1 MYVHVFQVCPPGLH
15 ISLGIFYKIWCL
27 VEEGCHELDL
37 ELATRNSHNP
47 TDRETFHQYSMLV
60 KKLRQLRE
68 NKMDL
73 VQLVSSL
80 NAVLGD
86 LAINSGPATLVQALT
101 EEVQTQARNLEKLV
115 CTKQQHLFYVNPL
128 L

>member
-1 MYVHVFQVCPPGLH
+1 MCPPGLH

-37 ELATRNSHNP
+37 ELAIHSSHNP
-47 TDRETFHQYSMLV
+47 TDRETFKQYSSLV

-68 NKMDL
+68 NKMNL

-86 LAINSGPATLVQALT
+86 LAINSGSSTLVQALT
-101 EEVQTQARNLEKLV
+101 DEVHTQAKHLEELV
-115 CTKQQHLFYVNPL
+115 CTKHS
-128 L
+128 